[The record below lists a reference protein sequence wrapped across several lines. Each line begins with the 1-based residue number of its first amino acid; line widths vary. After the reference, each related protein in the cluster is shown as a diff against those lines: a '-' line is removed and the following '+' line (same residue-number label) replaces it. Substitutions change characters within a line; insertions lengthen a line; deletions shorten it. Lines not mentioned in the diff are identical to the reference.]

1 MSSSLVFEPALR
13 KECTEDIIKDICA
26 VMNQY
31 TISEKF
37 MPILYRDVID
47 LIYSIVFW
55 KSLILLEA
63 CAPLMSMLY
72 LTL

>member
-1 MSSSLVFEPALR
+1 
-13 KECTEDIIKDICA
+13 
-26 VMNQY
+26 MNQY